1 MKEIMH
7 DVPCQYDKT
16 SLLIRYYNLQVQIL
30 GVLSFFHTR
39 QGANNLVDYHAS
51 TMGTTPCPHMNVESY
66 LSQAS
71 DNPETYLVLQIKQLY
86 GSAAEQEYDGHFT
99 ADLGECIPFSF

>member
-1 MKEIMH
+1 
-7 DVPCQYDKT
+7 
-16 SLLIRYYNLQVQIL
+16 
-30 GVLSFFHTR
+30 
-39 QGANNLVDYHAS
+39 
-51 TMGTTPCPHMNVESY
+51 MNVESY

-86 GSAAEQEYDGHFT
+86 GSAAEQEDDRHFI